1 MLINVDDLAIVEGV
15 IALAKSFKR
24 EVIAEG
30 VETIEH
36 GTALLQLGCEL
47 AQGYGIARPMPA
59 SDIPA
64 WISRWEPDIS
74 WRNAAWLV
82 TLLGHTEAR
91 LTLASVWPSS
101 DLIQI

>member
-1 MLINVDDLAIVEGV
+1 MANTTSTEEEAEPRRCAMLIDSDDLAIIEGV

-24 EVIAEG
+24 NVIAEG

-59 SDIPA
+59 EDIPA
-64 WISRWEPDIS
+64 WVGGWKSND
-74 WRNAAWLV
+74 AWKV
-82 TLLGHTEAR
+82 
-91 LTLASVWPSS
+91 
-101 DLIQI
+101 